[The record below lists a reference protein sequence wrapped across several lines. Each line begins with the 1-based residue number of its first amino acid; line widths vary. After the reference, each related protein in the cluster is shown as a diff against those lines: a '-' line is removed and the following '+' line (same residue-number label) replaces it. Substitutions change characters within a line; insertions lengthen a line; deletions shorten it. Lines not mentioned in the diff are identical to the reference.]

1 MVAVYQAMRPA
12 RYLLLLLLANGAM
25 ARADE
30 PAMAPLKLSDHLSGA
45 IRASLPK
52 YLPQVPRVALPDTSA
67 VAATPNDPEV
77 LVLPKMVVK
86 EPRLPGH
93 DPDVWLTDRTIR
105 QKAMA
110 AYQGS
115 MSPLEWALNS
125 WYIPLFSAP
134 SSARARHYY
143 EQEKFTAEL
152 DRLNNLARVISL
164 TDPTAAEK
172 IRRAL
177 DFK

>member
-1 MVAVYQAMRPA
+1 MATARAAVSIC
-12 RYLLLLLLANGAM
+12 NSGSGGVM
-25 ARADE
+25 AWADE
-30 PAMAPLKLSDHLSGA
+30 PAMAPPRFSDHLSEA
-45 IRASLPK
+45 IRAGLPK
-52 YLPQVPRVALPDTSA
+52 YLPHVPQVVSTDTSA
-67 VAATPNDPEV
+67 VAAKSDDPDV

-110 AYQGS
+110 AYHGS

-125 WYIPLFSAP
+125 WFIPLFSAP
-134 SSARARHYY
+134 PSVRARHYY

-152 DRLNNLARVISL
+152 ERLNNLARVISL
-164 TDPTAAEK
+164 TDPPVAEK
-172 IRRAL
+172 IRRAM